1 MKISKNKKAVK
12 YIIICIITAVISIVT
27 MLITTKVQNEIYT
40 KQLHKQIALIIGEI
54 QTEYPDFDDEKI
66 IDILNNTSNYEKGK
80 EVLKKYGI
88 TEEISASLEIEKNQ
102 KTSLYINIGI
112 ILVSFIIYI
121 IVFIIYLRQ
130 RQKKINELDMYIQ
143 KVSRKDYS
151 INIEESSED
160 ELNSLKNSLYKI
172 TVMLK
177 EEAENKKIQNE
188 AILTSVSDISHQ
200 LKTPLTS
207 ISIMLDNILDN
218 PQMDINTRN
227 EFINDIKRQ
236 IININ
241 FLVSSLLKLSK
252 LDINSVTFFN
262 KDVYIQDIINKS
274 IKNVAVL
281 CDLKNIEISICEN
294 KNYKIYCD
302 FNWQVEAITNILKNA
317 IEHSNDNSKIN
328 INYEQ
333 NKIYTKIEIRDFG
346 MGIDKQ
352 DLPHIFERFY
362 RGKNSSN
369 DSVGIGLALAKAIID
384 KNNGDIVVDSKVN
397 MGTTFII
404 KYYM

>member
-1 MKISKNKKAVK
+1 MNVKNKFNLKKVIIISVFIIAVSNIIFGIFNYCEYKKYEKNFNKKLDAIITNLNKKYPNISNEELIKILNSEQGNSNYILKSYGIDLNKDSLIFENDTYFIKFLILKLIIVTVIFIILLCIFLKYNSSKNKKIYEITK
-12 YIIICIITAVISIVT
+12 YMEELNKRNYKLDIDDNTEDELSI
-27 MLITTKVQNEIYT
+27 LKNEIY
-40 KQLHKQIALIIGEI
+40 
-54 QTEYPDFDDEKI
+54 
-66 IDILNNTSNYEKGK
+66 
-80 EVLKKYGI
+80 
-88 TEEISASLEIEKNQ
+88 
-102 KTSLYINIGI
+102 KT
-112 ILVSFIIYI
+112 
-121 IVFIIYLRQ
+121 
-130 RQKKINELDMYIQ
+130 
-143 KVSRKDYS
+143 
-151 INIEESSED
+151 
-160 ELNSLKNSLYKI
+160 

-177 EEAENKKIQNE
+177 ESAENSIKDK
-188 AILTSVSDISHQ
+188 TSLKDSLSDISHQ

-218 PQMDINTRN
+218 PQMDMNTRN

-252 LDINSVTFFN
+252 LDINSVTFLN
-262 KDVYIQDIINKS
+262 KEVYIQNIINKS

-281 CDLKNIEISICEN
+281 CDLKNIEINICKKE
-294 KNYKIYCD
+294 NYKICCD

-317 IEHSNDNSKIN
+317 IEHSNNNSKIN
-328 INYEQ
+328 IKYEQ

-346 MGIDKQ
+346 IGIDKQ

-369 DSVGIGLALAKAIID
+369 DSVGIGLALAKSIID
-384 KNNGDIVVDSKVN
+384 KNNGDIIVN
-397 MGTTFII
+397 SEENKGTTFII

>member
-1 MKISKNKKAVK
+1 MKVKSKLNYKKVIISSILIIVLSNVILGIFNYYEYKKYEKNFNKKLDAIITNLNENYPDITNEDLMDILNSEQSNSNYILKTYGIDLNKDSLIFENDTYFVKFLILNLIIVTAIFIILLCIFLKYNKSKNKKIYEITK
-12 YIIICIITAVISIVT
+12 YMEELNKKNYKLDIDDNTEDELSI
-27 MLITTKVQNEIYT
+27 LKNEIY
-40 KQLHKQIALIIGEI
+40 
-54 QTEYPDFDDEKI
+54 
-66 IDILNNTSNYEKGK
+66 
-80 EVLKKYGI
+80 
-88 TEEISASLEIEKNQ
+88 
-102 KTSLYINIGI
+102 KT
-112 ILVSFIIYI
+112 
-121 IVFIIYLRQ
+121 
-130 RQKKINELDMYIQ
+130 
-143 KVSRKDYS
+143 
-151 INIEESSED
+151 
-160 ELNSLKNSLYKI
+160 

-177 EEAENKKIQNE
+177 ESAENSIKDK
-188 AILTSVSDISHQ
+188 TSLKDSLSDISHQ

-252 LDINSVTFFN
+252 LDINSVTFIN
-262 KDVYIQDIINKS
+262 KEVYIQDIINKS

-281 CDLKNIEISICEN
+281 CDLKNIEVNIHEN
-294 KNYKIYCD
+294 ENYKVYCD
-302 FNWQVEAITNILKNA
+302 FSWQVEAIMNILKNA

-328 INYEQ
+328 IKYEQ

-369 DSVGIGLALAKAIID
+369 DSVGIGLALAKSIID
-384 KNNGDIVVDSKVN
+384 KNNGDIIVDSEVN
-397 MGTTFII
+397 NGTTFII

>member
-1 MKISKNKKAVK
+1 
-12 YIIICIITAVISIVT
+12 
-27 MLITTKVQNEIYT
+27 
-40 KQLHKQIALIIGEI
+40 
-54 QTEYPDFDDEKI
+54 
-66 IDILNNTSNYEKGK
+66 
-80 EVLKKYGI
+80 
-88 TEEISASLEIEKNQ
+88 
-102 KTSLYINIGI
+102 
-112 ILVSFIIYI
+112 
-121 IVFIIYLRQ
+121 
-130 RQKKINELDMYIQ
+130 
-143 KVSRKDYS
+143 
-151 INIEESSED
+151 
-160 ELNSLKNSLYKI
+160 
-172 TVMLK
+172 
-177 EEAENKKIQNE
+177 
-188 AILTSVSDISHQ
+188 
-200 LKTPLTS
+200 
-207 ISIMLDNILDN
+207 MLDNILDN